1 LPWFVKENR
10 RTAAR
15 HRYDGNSTWIQL
27 EGSLTRQ
34 CQILDLSRTGVRL
47 RVTNAHSLPNTF
59 ALVLSKNSGG
69 SRPARVKWRR
79 GNEVGAEF
87 FKAESSLVS
96 RSTADAPRAEKSH
109 EGEGHRSKS
118 PMSTLSLHSRTQRP
132 DAAKVKADPRKVV
145 GGISD
150 DRAKTDAL
158 GQTADCS
165 EQLDRAGQEK
175 NRKKSV
181 DFSRLHKKLGPDHVA
196 LIHALKDVDPE
207 SPHGRELALII
218 ECLNKNP

>member
-1 LPWFVKENR
+1 M
-10 RTAAR
+10 
-15 HRYDGNSTWIQL
+15 
-27 EGSLTRQ
+27 
-34 CQILDLSRTGVRL
+34 
-47 RVTNAHSLPNTF
+47 
-59 ALVLSKNSGG
+59 
-69 SRPARVKWRR
+69 KWRR

-109 EGEGHRSKS
+109 KGEGQRSKS
-118 PMSTLSLHSRTQRP
+118 PMSTQSLHSRAQRP
-132 DAAKVKADPRKVV
+132 DAAKLKADPRKVV

-158 GQTADCS
+158 GRTADCS